1 MKNNQNKSSKRYTT
15 EEIFALLNI
24 NNNDNSGND
33 EIKLQNEKSSWS
45 KNTTDIKNENKSIYK
60 QDSANL
66 LNSTENEQ
74 LETELN
80 IFEKEEEQQIIKND
94 NAITNNENN
103 IDLAYIPNL
112 DEDDTTSNFMNNNSS
127 DDIYEE
133 NEDDNILGF
142 IKEENDKYNLDGTN
156 LNKNNEI
163 ITNENNSL
171 NNLKNPFIR
180 ASIQSE
186 YNNNNFKIGDN
197 DSEIYEQQ
205 TPKFFK
211 KKQIN
216 YIR

>member
-24 NNNDNSGND
+24 NNNDNAGDD
-33 EIKLQNEKSSWS
+33 EIKLQNEKSSGS

-94 NAITNNENN
+94 NAIINNENN
-103 IDLAYIPNL
+103 IDLAYNPNL

-127 DDIYEE
+127 DGIYEE

-142 IKEENDKYNLDGTN
+142 IKEE
-156 LNKNNEI
+156 
-163 ITNENNSL
+163 
-171 NNLKNPFIR
+171 
-180 ASIQSE
+180 
-186 YNNNNFKIGDN
+186 
-197 DSEIYEQQ
+197 
-205 TPKFFK
+205 
-211 KKQIN
+211 
-216 YIR
+216 

>member
-24 NNNDNSGND
+24 NNNDNAGND
-33 EIKLQNEKSSWS
+33 EIKLQNEKSSGS

-94 NAITNNENN
+94 NAIINNENN
-103 IDLAYIPNL
+103 IDLAYNPNL

-133 NEDDNILGF
+133 NEDDNILV
-142 IKEENDKYNLDGTN
+142 L
-156 LNKNNEI
+156 L
-163 ITNENNSL
+163 
-171 NNLKNPFIR
+171 
-180 ASIQSE
+180 
-186 YNNNNFKIGDN
+186 
-197 DSEIYEQQ
+197 
-205 TPKFFK
+205 K
-211 KKQIN
+211 KKTTNIILMVQI
-216 YIR
+216 